1 VGSLLFGLNQRV
13 AGLKVKV
20 LLGDLWAPG
29 GVEVLG
35 PATVVAALAL
45 LANIA
50 VLVMALTST
59 LPGSSPVV
67 TVLVMTLVSTLPGS
81 SSTAVTV
88 LVMTLTSTLP
98 GSSTMVTVLV
108 MTLVSTLPGS
118 STAVTVLV
126 MALTS
131 TLPGSSTVVTV
142 LVMALI
148 STLPG
153 SSTAVTGPTLAVV
166 PVLVVLARLAGL
178 PRHSG
183 GSGGGDRCDGTGSRG
198 LGWLG
203 REGHLLLLGGRRVR
217 AVLGLHAVRVSV
229 SRGDHRLGN
238 RARGRSGSS
247 DGSRRLRGRGR
258 PSLEPRGRLSLQRR
272 EIL

>member
-1 VGSLLFGLNQRV
+1 MGKVRKERGERGGRGDIRSLSGASSLGLGITRDVVEEGIGLVVKVLVWLRVGSLLLGLNQRV

-67 TVLVMTLVSTLPGS
+67 TVLVMTLVSTP
-81 SSTAVTV
+81 
-88 LVMTLTSTLP
+88 
-98 GSSTMVTVLV
+98 
-108 MTLVSTLPGS
+108 PGS
-118 STAVTVLV
+118 STAL
-126 MALTS
+126 
-131 TLPGSSTVVTV
+131 
-142 LVMALI
+142 
-148 STLPG
+148 
-153 SSTAVTGPTLAVV
+153 TGPTLAVV

-258 PSLEPRGRLSLQRR
+258 PSLEPRGRLGLQRR

>member
-1 VGSLLFGLNQRV
+1 MWFRVGSLLLGLNQRV

-118 STAVTVLV
+118 STAVT
-126 MALTS
+126 
-131 TLPGSSTVVTV
+131 
-142 LVMALI
+142 
-148 STLPG
+148 
-153 SSTAVTGPTLAVV
+153 GPTLAVV

-183 GSGGGDRCDGTGSRG
+183 GSGGGDRCDGTGSSG
-198 LGWLG
+198 LGGIG
-203 REGHLLLLGGRRVR
+203 RGGHVLLLLLGGRRVR

-238 RARGRSGSS
+238 RARGRSGGN

-258 PSLEPRGRLSLQRR
+258 PSLEPRGRLGLQRR

>member
-1 VGSLLFGLNQRV
+1 VWLRVGSLLLGLNQRV

-118 STAVTVLV
+118 STAVT
-126 MALTS
+126 
-131 TLPGSSTVVTV
+131 
-142 LVMALI
+142 
-148 STLPG
+148 
-153 SSTAVTGPTLAVV
+153 GPTLAVV

-198 LGWLG
+198 LGGIG
-203 REGHLLLLGGRRVR
+203 RGGHVLLLLLLLLGGRRVR

-238 RARGRSGSS
+238 RARGRSGGS

-258 PSLEPRGRLSLQRR
+258 PSLEPRGRLGLQRR